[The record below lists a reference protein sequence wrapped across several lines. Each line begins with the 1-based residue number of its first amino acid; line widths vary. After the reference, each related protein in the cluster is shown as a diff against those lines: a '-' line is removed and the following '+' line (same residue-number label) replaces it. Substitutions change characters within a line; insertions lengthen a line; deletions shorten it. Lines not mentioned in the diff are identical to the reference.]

1 MRIFM
6 STSEF
11 ARWAGISR
19 NHVYTIDYQQEF
31 IVRNHKGE
39 IDVEPTVI
47 AICNHYEGKYA
58 PDSVHGKIAASLRGK
73 LETLRRDAKTIYL
86 NSYEVLLKMNFNN
99 VYELYAYQKKHDD
112 FPVGIPS
119 KARSGCAEYL
129 YPLNEI
135 EAHIERNWEAL
146 RKPGEKSL
154 SAYWAKLFIRGEFKP
169 VMV

>member
-19 NHVYTIDYQQEF
+19 DHVYTIEYQQEF

-39 IDVEPTVI
+39 IDVEPTI
-47 AICNHYEGKYA
+47 IKICNHYESKTER
-58 PDSVHGKIAASLRGK
+58 SVYRTIAASLRGK
-73 LETLRRDAKTIYL
+73 LETLRHNAKTIYL
-86 NSYEVLLKMNFNN
+86 NKYEVLLKMGFND
-99 VYELYAYQKKHDD
+99 LYVLDAYQKKHPD
-112 FPVGIPS
+112 FPVGIEHRA
-119 KARSGCAEYL
+119 KSGGKEYL
-129 YPLNEI
+129 YQLDEI

-154 SAYWAKLFIRGEFKP
+154 SSYWAKLFIRGEFKP